1 MLKLVTHI
9 KKRGA
14 VDVDALCKA
23 NTTGVV
29 FQLGLLG
36 RGQEGGLPASA
47 LKTKVVVISP
57 Y

>member
-1 MLKLVTHI
+1 MTLQKMLFKCITHI

-29 FQLGLLG
+29 LQLGLLG
-36 RGQEGGLPASA
+36 RGQEGGLPARA
-47 LKTKVVVISP
+47 L
-57 Y
+57 

>member
-1 MLKLVTHI
+1 MTHI

-29 FQLGLLG
+29 LQLGLLG
-36 RGQEGGLPASA
+36 RGQEGGLPARA
-47 LKTKVVVISP
+47 LKTKVVVICP